1 MNKKDLQ
8 IKQLQEQAEFQSRML
23 VKANQRISDLIEQ
36 MDQDRSELETHRE
49 KLRQMVILL
58 KNERYSLEDE

>member
-1 MNKKDLQ
+1 MSKKDLQ